1 MIKYNP
7 YLFKI
12 EQENSFATLNKKVN
26 EYKLNNPT
34 KKIISLG
41 IGDVSRPIPRPIIEE
56 MHKAVEELSDINT
69 FKGYGYYYGHDFLR
83 QAILDNEYGVFNF
96 TKDEIYISNGTK
108 TDSTSI
114 LELFDVNAKILIT
127 NPTYPVYLNG
137 TYALSREVSFLP
149 IKEEDNFLP
158 QIPTK
163 KYDIIYLCSPN
174 NPIGI
179 AYTKEYLEK
188 RKEYA
193 INNNSIILYDNVY
206 HDYITSPDVPKSIYE
221 LPNSKKTSIE
231 FRSFSKSSSFTGVRC
246 SYYIIPNDIDKDINH
261 IWKLRTL
268 NRFNGT
274 DYIAQKGALASY
286 DKESKEIINYNIK
299 YYLDNAK
306 SLKDTFLKYNFKV
319 WGGIDSPFIWVKNP
333 SLLTSW
339 ETFSFFLNELNII
352 VTPGIIFGSEADAY
366 FRISSLGTKED
377 ISIAIKRISDYYE
390 KEI

>member
-114 LELFDVNAKILIT
+114 LELFDINAKILIT

-163 KYDIIYLCSPN
+163 KYDIIY
-174 NPIGI
+174 
-179 AYTKEYLEK
+179 
-188 RKEYA
+188 
-193 INNNSIILYDNVY
+193 
-206 HDYITSPDVPKSIYE
+206 YI
-221 LPNSKKTSIE
+221 
-231 FRSFSKSSSFTGVRC
+231 
-246 SYYIIPNDIDKDINH
+246 
-261 IWKLRTL
+261 
-268 NRFNGT
+268 
-274 DYIAQKGALASY
+274 
-286 DKESKEIINYNIK
+286 
-299 YYLDNAK
+299 
-306 SLKDTFLKYNFKV
+306 
-319 WGGIDSPFIWVKNP
+319 
-333 SLLTSW
+333 
-339 ETFSFFLNELNII
+339 
-352 VTPGIIFGSEADAY
+352 
-366 FRISSLGTKED
+366 
-377 ISIAIKRISDYYE
+377 
-390 KEI
+390 